1 MTTEE
6 RSDENGT
13 ANEGDVL
20 TTADLAA
27 RTPEAD
33 DKPEAGDT
41 PEAESSTDD
50 AGRAPAGE
58 SSAALFEADE
68 TKRFQSRWSDIQTGF
83 VDRPREMVEQADALV
98 ADLMQRLA
106 AQFSDERSRLETQW
120 DKDDDVSTEEL
131 RVALTRYRSFFERLL
146 NA

>member
-6 RSDENGT
+6 RSDENGI
-13 ANEGDVL
+13 ANEGDAL

-33 DKPEAGDT
+33 YKPEAGDT
-41 PEAESSTDD
+41 PEPESSTDD
-50 AGRAPAGE
+50 VARAPAGE
-58 SSAALFEADE
+58 SSAALFEPDE